1 MAAYEVTHGMVFI
14 SSSSRKIKENV
25 GAIKGLIKDK
35 LFIKDFGDLTP
46 RYGDTNTSEIF
57 YFGNDAPEK
66 RFLFYGSTPQ
76 SFTRGLIHRH
86 IKKKIEFLWGD
97 DMETEATY
105 LKPTERETTYKK
117 YIGDVVSSLS
127 QDKRV
132 VMHFANYLYK
142 TGNTQRIMD
151 ATTDGYLSVIPL
163 YKEIGGEKVL
173 SWDARYTGLR
183 VTSANKE
190 LIANSFR
197 SAIQDGTIILHS
209 NDMYNSIMNYT
220 HEIHMERRGFTK
232 DNLISTGGRHFDL
245 LNSARYAYFGLETRM
260 LKREKKVPKFNTQL
274 STTNYLEEYY

>member
-1 MAAYEVTHGMVFI
+1 MTLKDGFLNISLVTAL
-14 SSSSRKIKENV
+14 RR
-25 GAIKGLIKDK
+25 
-35 LFIKDFGDLTP
+35 DFGEFKVRKEEVNRSDV
-46 RYGDTNTSEIF
+46 F
-57 YFGNDAPEK
+57 YFGHDGSNK
-66 RFLFYGSTPQ
+66 RFLFYGSTPK
-76 SFTRGLIHRH
+76 SFTRGLTDSHTN
-86 IKKKIEFLWGD
+86 KKLEFLWYD

-105 LKPTERETTYKK
+105 LKPTERETTYLK
-117 YIGDVVSSLS
+117 YTGDIVSSLS
-127 QDKRV
+127 QGKRV

-163 YKEIGGEKVL
+163 YKEIGGKKIL
-173 SWDARYTGLR
+173 SWDAKYTGLR

-197 SAIQDGTIILHS
+197 SAIQDGTIVLHS

-245 LNSARYAYFGLETRM
+245 LNSARYAYFGLQTRM
-260 LKREKKVPKFNTQL
+260 QTGEEKVPKFNTNL